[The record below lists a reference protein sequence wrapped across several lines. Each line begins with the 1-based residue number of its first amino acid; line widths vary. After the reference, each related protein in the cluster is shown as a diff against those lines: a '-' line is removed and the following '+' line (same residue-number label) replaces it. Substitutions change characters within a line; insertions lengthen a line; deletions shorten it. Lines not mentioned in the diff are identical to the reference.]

1 MFYIN
6 ESNKAFSKTE
16 VLGKPP
22 ISKESKVKD
31 FLIMNIKFLIPPGMV
46 LVAILGLN
54 LSHRVMHGTRKES
67 GPRTEDNDTI
77 PQLSS
82 WSVRENAAYTAEI
95 LEFLK
100 KPDPIMEYYR
110 NESSRSEVLAFFS
123 ALVQSEEIAEAILTS
138 ADTFNIPPA
147 LAFAL
152 CWGESRFN
160 PLAVNRKN
168 RNETI
173 DRGLFQLN
181 NKTFPNLPET
191 EFFNPRINAYY
202 GMAHLRWCLTT
213 GGSEVAG
220 LAMYNAGTNR
230 VKAGSTPRQ
239 TLDHVSQVLEFRNGI
254 VSLFQAE
261 YVQRIPPLQREIM
274 ISKSPR

>member
-1 MFYIN
+1 
-6 ESNKAFSKTE
+6 
-16 VLGKPP
+16 
-22 ISKESKVKD
+22 
-31 FLIMNIKFLIPPGMV
+31 MV

-54 LSHRVMHGTRKES
+54 LSHRVMHGTKKDS
-67 GPRTEDNDTI
+67 GSRVENNDTI
-77 PQLSS
+77 PQFSS

-95 LEFLK
+95 LEFLE
-100 KPDPIMEYYR
+100 KPDPIMGYYR
-110 NESSRSEVLAFFS
+110 NESSRPEVLAFFS
-123 ALVQSEEIAEAILTS
+123 ALVQSEEIAEAILTN
-138 ADTFNIPPA
+138 ADTFDILPA

-181 NKTFPNLPET
+181 NKSFPNLQEA
-191 EFFNPRINAYY
+191 EFFNPRVNAYY
-202 GMAHLRWCLTT
+202 GMAHLRWCLNT
-213 GGSEVAG
+213 GGTEVAG

-230 VKAGSTPRQ
+230 VNAGATPRQ
-239 TLDHVSQVLEFRNGI
+239 TLDYVSRILEFRNGI

-261 YVQRIPPLQREIM
+261 YVQRIPSLQREIM